1 MRANTVSLWV
11 ADPNS
16 NGMAA
21 RQPVAARP
29 ARFESGSIASEPV
42 IAGDLRYVPLSMR
55 PRHMEFRNREGNDEF
70 AFTLPRRGRTPG
82 TSAFVR
88 ARNEGTKIEHC
99 LRSILP
105 VFSEIHV
112 IDNGSRDDTGGIVRR
127 LRRSG
132 EAGAKIRLHSY
143 PFSLGRFGPEHD
155 ETPADSLHSLVYF
168 TNWALSR
175 CTRRYACKWD
185 ADMVLA
191 REQRDAFA
199 GLLAG
204 LGRGWPAAWSLAG
217 QTVYRTP
224 DGSLLAPRGE
234 VNREVRIAPCGY
246 PVRFHKREH
255 WEQLIRP
262 RWLRTHHFAPVC
274 FHELKFLDEEE
285 FDHWSTTAFPSP
297 RKRREWASFQRL
309 REGRRGG
316 AVHRLPAT
324 FLDDQVDAT
333 TRRESGGVRPGGSP
347 ESERAADQHPVDRR
361 PARTHARSRWMPRFL
376 GIGATRA
383 GTSWVA
389 AQLSGHP
396 QIRMDRKEI
405 HFFDRKLGSPGASGS
420 ARDRV
425 NRLRYLA
432 RFAGARGGGGIRG
445 EITPAYAVLEPEVI
459 RRVAEWMPHVRLIF
473 MMRDPV
479 ERAWSQARNGFP
491 RWRGRPLESVGRDEL
506 VSYFDSDPVRR
517 RSDYATCLRAWL
529 AYFPREQFFFGFL
542 EEIRERPGGLMRD
555 LLGFLEAE
563 VVVADAESLEKPV
576 NASTPVPMP
585 DWLRDH
591 LEREY
596 AFDAD
601 EVSEL
606 IGRAV
611 PWSR

>member
-1 MRANTVSLWV
+1 
-11 ADPNS
+11 
-16 NGMAA
+16 
-21 RQPVAARP
+21 
-29 ARFESGSIASEPV
+29 
-42 IAGDLRYVPLSMR
+42 
-55 PRHMEFRNREGNDEF
+55 MEFRNREGNEAY
-70 AFTLPRRGRTPG
+70 AFSLPRRNRAPG

-88 ARNEGTKIEHC
+88 AKDEASKIEYC

-105 VFSEIHV
+105 AFDEIHV
-112 IDNGSRDDTGGIVRR
+112 IDNGSRDDTGEIVRR
-127 LRRSG
+127 LRKSAADGSR
-132 EAGAKIRLHSY
+132 IRLHSY
-143 PFSLGRFGPEHD
+143 PFRVARFGPEHD

-191 REQRDAFA
+191 GEQQAAFA
-199 GLLAG
+199 RLIDGLD
-204 LGRGWPAAWSLAG
+204 RGWPAAWSLAG

-224 DGSLLAPRGE
+224 DGSFLSPRGE

-246 PVRFHKREH
+246 AARFHKREH

-262 RWLRTHHFAPVC
+262 RWLRTRHFAPVC
-274 FHELKFLDEEE
+274 FRELKFLDEEE
-285 FDHWSTTAFPSP
+285 FDHWSTTEFPSP

-309 REGRRGG
+309 RGGG
-316 AVHRLPAT
+316 ADDADMGAARRLPAT
-324 FLDDQVDAT
+324 FLHDQVASAG
-333 TRRESGGVRPGGSP
+333 RSESSAVWPGRSP
-347 ESERAADQHPVDRR
+347 RVLP
-361 PARTHARSRWMPRFL
+361 RWLPRFL

-389 AQLSGHP
+389 AQLSDHP
-396 QIRMDRKEI
+396 QIRMGRKEI
-405 HFFDRKLGSPGASGS
+405 HFFDRKLGAPAPSGS

-425 NRLRYLA
+425 DRLRYLA
-432 RFAGARGGGGIRG
+432 RFVRARGGGRQGAGGRGRIRG
-445 EITPAYAVLEPEVI
+445 EITPAYAILEPAVI
-459 RRVAEWMPHVRLIF
+459 RRVAEWMPDARLIF

-491 RWRGRPLESVGRDEL
+491 GWRGKPLESVSRDEL
-506 VSYFDSDPVRR
+506 ISFFDSDPVRR
-517 RSDYATCLRAWL
+517 RSDYAICLRAWFEH
-529 AYFPREQFFFGFL
+529 FPREHFFFGFL
-542 EEIRERPGGLMRD
+542 DEIRERPEDLMRD

-563 VVVADAESLEKPV
+563 VVVADAESLRKPV
-576 NASTPVPMP
+576 NAAAPVPMP
-585 DWLRDH
+585 DWVRDH

-606 IGRAV
+606 IGRQV